1 MPAPVRPG
9 SAPVR
14 PVRLVAANLALMA
27 SPLVIWDPAMLG
39 YDLGGSHPLHP
50 LRWRLTWDLA
60 ESLGVLSGIDRFA
73 PPVADD
79 AALLTVHRADYIAA
93 VKGSSGP
100 VGASS
105 AGSRVGHGLGTDD
118 NPVFEHMHRTAA
130 LIAGGSIAAAQA
142 IAAGEVDRAV
152 NIAGGLHHAM
162 ADRAS
167 GFCVYNDAAL
177 AIRALLDA
185 GVGKV
190 AYVDVDVHHGDGVQ
204 AAFYD
209 DPRVLTVSIHE
220 SPTTL
225 WPGTGWPTEI
235 GRGAATGTSVNIPV
249 PAGTGDTQW
258 MRAFGAVVPGVVQ
271 AFRPDVLVTQHGA
284 DSHADDPLADL
295 NLSIDGQL
303 ASYRALRALAES
315 AAGGRWLALGGGGYS
330 LVRVVPRA
338 WTHLL
343 ATVLDRDVE
352 PTTKLPLSWLEL
364 AGAARPG
371 LDLPSTMS
379 DGQPVVLEPWS
390 ADHCEPVDRDIAEI
404 RGLVYPLHGLD
415 PFDPRD

>member
-1 MPAPVRPG
+1 
-9 SAPVR
+9 
-14 PVRLVAANLALMA
+14 MA

-39 YDLGGSHPLHP
+39 YDLGGSHPLDP

-60 ESLGVLSGIDRFA
+60 ERLGVLTGLDRFA
-73 PPVADD
+73 PDPADD
-79 AALLTVHRADYIAA
+79 AALATVHTPAYIAA
-93 VKGSSGP
+93 VKAASGP
-100 VGASS
+100 RDGHRH
-105 AGSRVGHGLGTDD
+105 AGHPEQAHGLGTED
-118 NPVFEHMHRTAA
+118 NPVFEHMHATAA
-130 LIAGGSIAAAQA
+130 LIAGGSIAAARA
-142 IAAGEVDRAV
+142 IARGEVRRAV

-162 ADRAS
+162 ADHAS

-185 GVGKV
+185 GVAKV

-220 SPTTL
+220 SPLSL

-235 GRGAATGTSVNIPV
+235 GGTGSAAGTSVNIPV
-249 PAGTGDTQW
+249 PAGTGDALW
-258 MRAFGAVVPGVVQ
+258 LRAFHAVVPGVVR
-271 AFRPDVLVTQHGA
+271 AFRPDVLVSQHGA

-295 NLSIDGQL
+295 NLSVDGQL
-303 ASYRALRALAES
+303 ASYRALRELAES

-343 ATVLDRDVE
+343 ATVADRDVE
-352 PTTKLPLSWLEL
+352 PSTVLPDGWLQ
-364 AGAARPG
+364 AAAAARPG
-371 LDLPSTMS
+371 LSLPADMS
-379 DGQPVVLEPWS
+379 DGHPVAFDRWD
-390 ADHCEPVDRDIAEI
+390 ADHRTPVDKAIAEV
-404 RGLVYPLHGLD
+404 RGLIYPLYGLD